1 MYCCATRTRSA
12 FLLFEYHVIN
22 SFNETPSETD
32 IKIDS
37 GIYLNLNETKK
48 GLFKRTYKNLRIKDV
63 PKKGKIENITNKNN
77 T

>member
-22 SFNETPSETD
+22 SFNETPSETG

-63 PKKGKIENITNKNN
+63 PKKVKNRK
-77 T
+77 

>member
-22 SFNETPSETD
+22 SFNETPSKTE

-37 GIYLNLNETKK
+37 GIYLNSNEAKKGFIQTKVLEFENKRCTKK
-48 GLFKRTYKNLRIKDV
+48 KNRKY
-63 PKKGKIENITNKNN
+63 NQ
-77 T
+77 

>member
-1 MYCCATRTRSA
+1 M
-12 FLLFEYHVIN
+12 FEYHVIN

-63 PKKGKIENITNKNN
+63 PKKVKNRK
-77 T
+77 

>member
-63 PKKGKIENITNKNN
+63 PKKVKNRK
-77 T
+77 